1 MGAWGRSKQSG
12 RVGPDAVVAS
22 TTGVVRQMNE
32 RAIYDHVLELGAVS
46 AAQLVAST
54 TLSKPTVLLG
64 LANLERAG
72 LIRQAGVRTGAA
84 GRAPRV
90 YEARPEA
97 GYVLSI
103 DLGAAW
109 IRLATADLTGT
120 VVDRQEVRAKVRT
133 AAALSQQLRNLIRE
147 SVAAAGVL
155 PGSVVHTVI
164 AGPGSYDARAGIV
177 RLAPNLPGW
186 SKPGFVQSLQPELG
200 ISYSIENDVNM
211 AALGELAYGSGQ
223 NSANFVFVSIGT
235 GIGMG
240 IVLDGKLYRGAR
252 QAAGEISFLPTDG
265 RQDAHRARSLR
276 AHGGLEAA
284 AGAQAIVTAAR
295 AAGFESAGSA
305 EEVFAAAR
313 AGNPAACRAVSA
325 EADYVARAV
334 GAVIAVLDPE
344 LVVIGGG
351 IGHNV
356 DLIIDPVRQR
366 LADFGPLEPPAI
378 RISALGTDAILMG
391 GLASAL
397 NQARDLAFAGAG

>member
-1 MGAWGRSKQSG
+1 
-12 RVGPDAVVAS
+12 VVAS
-22 TTGVVRQMNE
+22 TTGVVRLMNE
-32 RAIYDHVLELGAVS
+32 RAIYDHVLQLGAVS

-109 IRLATADLTGT
+109 IRVVIADLTGA
-120 VVDRQEVRAKVRT
+120 VVDRREVRAKVRT
-133 AAALSQQLRNLIRE
+133 ADGLSRQLRGLI
-147 SVAAAGVL
+147 SDCLAGAKVL
-155 PGSVVHTVI
+155 AGTVVHTVI
-164 AGPGSYDARAGIV
+164 AGPGSYDAEAGIV

-186 SKPGFVQSLQPELG
+186 SKPGFIQSLQPELG
-200 ISYSIENDVNM
+200 VSYSIENDVNM
-211 AALGELAYGSGQ
+211 AALGELAYGNGQ
-223 NSANFVFVSIGT
+223 NSTDFVYVSIGT

-240 IVLDGKLYRGAR
+240 IVLGGKLYRGAR
-252 QAAGEISFLPTDG
+252 QAAGEISFLPTD
-265 RQDAHRARSLR
+265 RPEDARRRRALR

-295 AAGFESAGSA
+295 EAGLDTASSA

-313 AGNPAACRAVSA
+313 SGNRAACRAVSA

-334 GAVIAVLDPE
+334 GTVIAVLDPE

-366 LADFGPLEPPAI
+366 LADLVPLGAPPI

-397 NQARDLAFAGAG
+397 DRARDLAFAGSG